1 MSLNRA
7 LKEMNPCGKACL
19 WIVRPLLALQPAKH
33 LLHLPLHAQH
43 SAYKLSSIGLAHGAD
58 LCRQMLQGQNSRLL
72 PVQSSSSLASIA
84 TSIYSSVPPGAQYT
98 PTQSGGTASGG
109 RVDLKSGPRG
119 LDAFEASVL
128 ALNLPASSA
137 GVNYQFTSGSYICV
151 PALYSTS
158 GASMAIGLPCV
169 PSPCHAVR
177 HLPLAVTGLRPA
189 AEARLKY
196 LSSRPL

>member
-1 MSLNRA
+1 M
-7 LKEMNPCGKACL
+7 
-19 WIVRPLLALQPAKH
+19 Q
-33 LLHLPLHAQH
+33 
-43 SAYKLSSIGLAHGAD
+43 SA
-58 LCRQMLQGQNSRLL
+58 
-72 PVQSSSSLASIA
+72 SSLASIA

-158 GASMAIGLPCV
+158 GAPMLPGLPCV
-169 PSPCHAVR
+169 
-177 HLPLAVTGLRPA
+177 
-189 AEARLKY
+189 
-196 LSSRPL
+196 SSHVVL

>member
-1 MSLNRA
+1 MRQGG
-7 LKEMNPCGKACL
+7 CC
-19 WIVRPLLALQPAKH
+19 LALQPAE
-33 LLHLPLHAQH
+33 LSLHLPLHPQ
-43 SAYKLSSIGLAHGAD
+43 SSVKQLSSFWPNHGAD
-58 LCRQMLQGQNSRLL
+58 QCLQLLQGQNSRLL
-72 PVQSSSSLASIA
+72 PVQSSSSLASIT
-84 TSIYSSVPPGAQYT
+84 TSIYDSVPPGAQYT

-158 GASMAIGLPCV
+158 GAPLVSGMHCV
-169 PSPCHAVR
+169 PSPSHAVR
-177 HLPLAVTGLRPA
+177 HLSLAVTGLRPA
-189 AEARLKY
+189 AAAYHSSPPGHSDVLKD
-196 LSSRPL
+196 LSWAGPHE

>member
-1 MSLNRA
+1 M
-7 LKEMNPCGKACL
+7 
-19 WIVRPLLALQPAKH
+19 
-33 LLHLPLHAQH
+33 
-43 SAYKLSSIGLAHGAD
+43 
-58 LCRQMLQGQNSRLL
+58 
-72 PVQSSSSLASIA
+72 QSSSSLASIA

-158 GASMAIGLPCV
+158 GAPHGVWHAMV
-169 PSPCHAVR
+169 PSPWHAVR
-177 HLPLAVTGLRPA
+177 DLPLAVFGVRPA
-189 AEARLKY
+189 AKAHPESRL
-196 LSSRPL
+196 L